1 MLIHSATITKQCCSC
16 SCKEATVRANVTA
29 KSKDCPKNLRSPTFQ
44 LLCRQKHIFFS
55 DKERREAKRT
65 KRTSQEQ
72 TTKYKS
78 TKLHSSPQAVSC
90 HQSHPKHYPQ
100 LHTPLSE
107 PCYVLI
113 ILINGPSANA
123 LLTKW
128 LRSEQ

>member
-55 DKERREAKRT
+55 DKKRGGRPRELSERHRSK
-65 KRTSQEQ
+65 QQ
-72 TTKYKS
+72 NKS

-90 HQSHPKHYPQ
+90 HQSHPEHYPQ